1 MEVGNQGLPGGG
13 DGEIKGTKAKE
24 GKRLRGEIKG
34 AESAQVQ
41 LKILREKK
49 VRRRKDDGEK

>member
-1 MEVGNQGLPGGG
+1 MEVGNQGLRGK
-13 DGEIKGTKAKE
+13 IQGTKAKE
-24 GKRLRGEIKG
+24 GKKAKGEIKG

-41 LKILREKK
+41 LIILREKK